1 MSSRTLRKAVPLVA
15 VAAAAIVVATAL
27 GQPGRSRTPASP
39 VAGKLKIALSNSFI
53 GNKWRIEMEND
64 FKSGCAMPPY
74 SQQVDCSVYNSGNDV
89 SKQTQQISNL
99 ISQGVDA
106 ILVDAASGTGLNGI
120 IGQACARHILVVA
133 YDNLVT
139 APCAIKINGSQ
150 YSYGQQNAD
159 YIVKHLNGK
168 GNVIMVTGVAGTQA
182 DTDRNNGAMDVFKK
196 YPGIKVVAKYTGM
209 WDSSTAQ
216 RNTAS
221 QLPSLPQIDG
231 VWSSGGTDGILKAML
246 AAGRPL
252 PTVVGGEG
260 ENGYRR
266 FLVGYH
272 GKKLKYGLSLGQPP
286 FNVLVALEVA
296 RQVLKKEHAAPKG
309 TVWLPF
315 PQVTEKTV
323 KMGTNVFTNVP
334 DSFFDAFT
342 DSGPNAIVQICVKGA
357 LTGKPCPGK
366 LTVRVPWTYHP
377 AGAR

>member
-1 MSSRTLRKAVPLVA
+1 VSRKIRLVLAAGA
-15 VAAAAIVVATAL
+15 VAIAATAAATAVAQMRAPTA
-27 GQPGRSRTPASP
+27 GTF
-39 VAGKLKIALSNSFI
+39 KIALSNSFI

-64 FKSGCAMPPY
+64 FKSACGMPPY
-74 SQQVDCSVYNSGNDV
+74 KTQVQCSVYNSGNDV

-120 IGQACARHILVVA
+120 IQQACARKIVVVA

-150 YSYGQQNAD
+150 YSYGQQNAQ
-159 YIVKHLNGK
+159 YIVDKLKGK

-182 DTDRNNGAMDVFKK
+182 DTDRNQGAMDIFKK
-196 YPGIKVVAKYTGM
+196 NSGIKVVSKFTGM
-209 WDSSTAQ
+209 WDSATAQ
-216 RNTAS
+216 RNTAQ
-221 QLPSLPQIDG
+221 QLPSLPKIDG

-246 AAGRPL
+246 AGGRPL

-266 FLVGYH
+266 FLVGYK
-272 GKKLKYGLSLGQPP
+272 GQKLQYGLSLGQPP
-286 FNVLVALEVA
+286 FNVVVALEVA
-296 RQVLKKEHAAPKG
+296 RQVLAKEHAAPKG

-315 PQVTEKTV
+315 PQTTEKTTKLGV
-323 KMGTNVFTNVP
+323 NVFTNVP

-342 DSGPNAIVQICVKGA
+342 DSGAKAIVKICVQGA
-357 LTGKPCPGK
+357 LTGKACPGSLK
-366 LTVRVPWTYHP
+366 VNVPWTYHP
-377 AGAR
+377 AGAK

>member
-1 MSSRTLRKAVPLVA
+1 MRKFRLVVAGITLALT
-15 VAAAAIVVATAL
+15 AIVATAAL
-27 GQPGRSRTPASP
+27 AQPHARAAEPY
-39 VAGKLKIALSNSFI
+39 KIALSNSFI

-64 FKSGCAMPPY
+64 FKSACGMQPY
-74 SQQVDCSVYNSGNDV
+74 KTQVQCSVYNSGNDV

-120 IGQACARHILVVA
+120 IQQACARGIVVVA

-139 APCAIKINGSQ
+139 APCALKINGSQ
-150 YSYGQQNAD
+150 YSYGQQNAQ
-159 YIVKHLNGK
+159 YIVDKLKGK

-196 YPGIKVVAKYTGM
+196 HPDIKVVAKYTGM
-209 WDSSTAQ
+209 WDSATAQ
-216 RNTAS
+216 RNTAQ
-221 QLPSLPQIDG
+221 QLPSLPKVDG
-231 VWSSGGTDGILKAML
+231 VWSSGGTDGILKAIV

-266 FLVGYH
+266 FLIGYH
-272 GKKLKYGLSLGQPP
+272 GKKLQYGLSLGQPP
-286 FNVLVALEVA
+286 FNVVVALEVA
-296 RQVLKKEHAAPKG
+296 RAVLSKSHAAPKG

-315 PQVTEKTV
+315 PQATEKTA
-323 KMGTNVFTNVP
+323 KMGENVFANVP

-342 DSGPNAIVQICVKGA
+342 DSGPNAIVKICVQGA
-357 LTGKPCPGK
+357 LTGKACPGTLK
-366 LTVRVPWTYHP
+366 VNVPWDYHP
-377 AGAR
+377 TGAQ

>member
-1 MSSRTLRKAVPLVA
+1 VSRKRIRLAL
-15 VAAAAIVVATAL
+15 VAAAVVALSAAAATTAL
-27 GQPGRSRTPASP
+27 GSP
-39 VAGKLKIALSNSFI
+39 QAAGAGKLKIALSNSFI
-53 GNKWRIEMEND
+53 GNKWRIEMENVY
-64 FKSGCAMPPY
+64 KAACGMPPY
-74 SQQVDCSVYNSGNDV
+74 KTQVECSVYNSGNDV
-89 SKQTQQISNL
+89 AKQTQQISNL

-150 YSYGQQNAD
+150 YTYGQQNAQ
-159 YIVKHLNGK
+159 YIVDKLKGK

-182 DTDRNNGAMDVFKK
+182 DTDRNNGAQDTFKK
-196 YPGIKVVAKYTGM
+196 YPGIKLAAKFTGM

-221 QLPSLPQIDG
+221 QLPSLPTING

-266 FLVGYH
+266 FMIGYH
-272 GKKLKYGLSLGQPP
+272 GQKLKYGLSLGQPP

-296 RQVLKKEHAAPKG
+296 REVLQKTHAAPKG
-309 TVWLPF
+309 TIWLPF
-315 PQVTEKTV
+315 PQVNEKTV
-323 KMGTNVFTNVP
+323 KLGQTVFTNLP

-342 DSGPNAIVQICVKGA
+342 DSGPNAIVKICVQAA
-357 LTGKPCPGK
+357 LTGKPCPGT